1 MRKSSILI
9 LAAALVM
16 SAACVKETPVENAW
30 ASLTVSISSENPA
43 PLDVKSHLGEVS
55 EGKRKVYWSDGD
67 AICVNG
73 VASNALA
80 NLGET
85 ASSATFT
92 FASGLGLA
100 PYNILYPA
108 DIWADAT
115 HVTLPASQTYK
126 AGTFADGMFPMAGY
140 SADGGNISVHHLCAV
155 LKVNILRKTGED
167 ADEHDLVSASFRGLA
182 SEQVSGSFTID
193 YQHATLSG
201 ASSADAD
208 KAVKVSRS
216 LTTSTSTP
224 VSYYI
229 VVPARTYASGIAID
243 VQDKGG
249 DLMTLTK
256 SASVTLQAGKLYDMQ
271 AVAYEPT
278 GVAPADI
285 TITTAE
291 ELIAFAH
298 SYNEGTLSGDDL
310 SVALGADITFT
321 DALSAQWNTEGG
333 IGKVGASALFNGL
346 FNGAGHSINGLKAS
360 VPLFA
365 RVGKNGTVKN
375 LTLGATSSFAFSA
388 AITEDAY
395 LGAIA
400 GYSKGNITDCI
411 NNAPVSCTAT
421 SYAASIYLGG
431 LVGIQSRLGSI
442 SGCTNHAAVTC
453 PASGGK
459 SPVYMGG
466 IVACIQRDESGD
478 DASIRNCVNEGSVS
492 RGTVDATTCQSITHV
507 GGVVGALIAKSGSN
521 KTTIIGLTNTGNVTG
536 PNQESNY
543 KEGNT
548 ELGSKV
554 ATLVGGII
562 GGIHGAAIASAAASA
577 QIEDCHVRDCT
588 IDNEHWN
595 NETNYGEADHVGG
608 LIGLSRGVDDGTQNI
623 VITNNCSV
631 ENVAVKARRGFAGG
645 LVSWMRGTK
654 IENCSVLTSA
664 VNASAQVFYGGG
676 IAGTAYDAVISGCT
690 VTLTK
695 FTNYNLRTAGK
706 RWYTGGIAGWARGT
720 TVIQNCKAFVS
731 LMYQKDGTDQ
741 TGVRGWIVGFANGT
755 STTIKKCGLGGT
767 YGQNSNITVTLDA
780 SNFSDYIYG
789 LSSTGV
795 TVGTGDDANY
805 YWDGTVSTGIFP
817 KRLAIIGDSISTFD
831 GRIPTGH
838 RPYYP
843 KSDCDVTDWTK
854 TYWGHLINDY
864 WHSTLDV
871 NTSWSGSS
879 VASGKEGSVRTPFV
893 DDSRLSLLSNP
904 DCVILFGG
912 TNDALES
919 NGIGLGEFSYDTPLA
934 SINHYKRF
942 RDAYIY
948 VIKYIQTN
956 FPSAMI
962 ICINGTDITGEYGNS
977 VATIAAHYNLPCVDF
992 RGEKNVAGKVTIYS
1006 GSHPDA
1012 AGHAYMAQKIYNQ
1025 TLNLFN

>member
-30 ASLTVSISSENPA
+30 ASLTVSISSETPA
-43 PLDVKSHLGEVS
+43 PLEVRSHLGEVS

-80 NLGET
+80 DMGET

-100 PYNILYPA
+100 PYKILYPA

-182 SEQVSGSFTID
+182 GEQVSGSFTID
-193 YQHATLSG
+193 YQNATLSG

-208 KAVKVSRS
+208 ETVKVARA
-216 LTTSTSTP
+216 LTTSTLTP

-243 VQDKGG
+243 IQDKGG

-256 SASVTLQAGKLYDMQ
+256 SASVTLEAGKLYDMQ
-271 AVAYEPT
+271 AVAFERT
-278 GVAPADI
+278 GDAPADI
-285 TITTAE
+285 TINSAE

-298 SYNEGTLSGDDL
+298 DYNTGALSGDDL

-321 DALSAQWNTEGG
+321 SSQSDAWNAEGG
-333 IGKVGASALFNGL
+333 IGKVGAAGGLFNGL
-346 FNGAGHSINGLKAS
+346 FHGAGHSINGLKAS

-375 LTLGATSSFAFSA
+375 LTLGETSSVTYSA
-388 AITEDAY
+388 NVTSELY
-395 LGAIA
+395 LGAIV
-400 GYSKGNITDCI
+400 GYNKGHLLNCR
-411 NNAPVSCTAT
+411 NYAPVSCEST
-421 SYAASIYLGG
+421 SFTKALHIGG
-431 LVGIQSRLGSI
+431 LVGSQYASGSI
-442 SGCTNHAAVTC
+442 SGCTNYAKVAC
-453 PASGGK
+453 SASGPAKATPDESSDGYL
-459 SPVYMGG
+459 SPIYMGG
-466 IVACIQRDESGD
+466 VVGSVQRLATGD
-478 DASIRNCVNEGSVS
+478 NASVTDSRNEGK
-492 RGTVDATTCQSITHV
+492 VDATFTVSVLSHV
-507 GGVVGALIAKSGSN
+507 GGVIGWVHCEAGKSDKNTFSTLSNIGDVILANRADRNDYVPALVA
-521 KTTIIGLTNTGNVTG
+521 GL
-536 PNQESNY
+536 
-543 KEGNT
+543 
-548 ELGSKV
+548 
-554 ATLVGGII
+554 I
-562 GGIHGAAIASAAASA
+562 GGIHGSTMSTSAGA
-577 QIEDCHVRDCT
+577 V
-588 IDNEHWN
+588 
-595 NETNYGEADHVGG
+595 
-608 LIGLSRGVDDGTQNI
+608 
-623 VITNNCSV
+623 VITNSFVENCKVSNGGWSNANGYGQACHTGGLLGLYRGPDTGTKTLSVTGCRV
-631 ENVAVKARRGFAGG
+631 ENVEVETRRGYGGG
-645 LVSWMRGTK
+645 LCAWLGAATVDDCNVLRSSLKASLAQMAFGGGITGHMRNTAIKNSMVTLTK
-654 IENCSVLTSA
+654 DVKYSLYTKGGNCCS
-664 VNASAQVFYGGG
+664 GG
-676 IAGTAYDAVISGCT
+676 IAGHI
-690 VTLTK
+690 TK
-695 FTNYNLRTAGK
+695 TCS
-706 RWYTGGIAGWARGT
+706 IE
-720 TVIQNCKAFVS
+720 NCKAYVQ
-731 LMYQKDGTDQ
+731 LMYQGTD
-741 TGVRGWIVGFANGT
+741 GKEGYRGWILGFVDGSGDNAGKV
-755 STTIKKCGLGGT
+755 TIKNCGLGGS
-767 YGQNSNITVTLDA
+767 YGQTNATITLEGT
-780 SNFSDYIYG
+780 NYQNYISG
-789 LSSTGV
+789 SSSLN
-795 TVGTGDDANY
+795 GTITNEGGNY
-805 YWDGTVSTGIFP
+805 YWNGDPGM
-817 KRLAIIGDSISTFD
+817 RLAIIGDSISTFD
-831 GRIPTGH
+831 GIIPSSH
-838 RPYYP
+838 KAYYP
-843 KSDCDVTDWTK
+843 KSGCDVTDWTK

-871 NTSWSGSS
+871 NTSWSGST
-879 VASGKEGSVRTPFV
+879 VASGKDGDARTPFV

-934 SINHYKRF
+934 NMNHNKRF

-956 FPSAMI
+956 FPSAQI
-962 ICINGTDITGEYGNS
+962 ICIIGTDITGDYGNS
-977 VATIAAHYNLPCVDF
+977 VATIAEHYSLPCIDF
-992 RGEKNVAGKVTIYS
+992 RGEKNVEGKVTIYS